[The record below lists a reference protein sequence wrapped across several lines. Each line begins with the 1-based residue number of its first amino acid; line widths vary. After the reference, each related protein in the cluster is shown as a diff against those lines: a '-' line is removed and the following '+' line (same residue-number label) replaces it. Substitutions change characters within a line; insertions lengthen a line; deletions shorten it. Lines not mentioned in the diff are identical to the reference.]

1 MNEQKHETGPELTP
15 GAPLATGVTAHGSQ
29 MGQEEAA
36 GHEIEPRDG
45 PRLYVAS
52 LSDYVNGV
60 LHGRWIEAAAEVE
73 TMQEEIGQ
81 MLAGS
86 PTARQTGMLAEE
98 WAIHDYDNFGPIRVS
113 EYLALSTIA
122 SWVGGIGQYGQAYAA
137 WIAHVAD
144 NAGPSASDDG
154 GESDGRTGSSSAIE
168 EFEEQYHGEWDSLE
182 DYAENFL
189 DDLGAQEAIDK
200 ADSWLQPYLKV
211 DVSGFARDLDLGGDV
226 ITVEKPEGGVWV
238 FRGW

>member
-36 GHEIEPRDG
+36 GHEAEPRDG

-52 LSDYVNGV
+52 LSDYVNGL
-60 LHGRWIEAAAEVE
+60 LHGRWIDAAAEVE

-81 MLAGS
+81 MLAES
-86 PTARQTGMLAEE
+86 PTARQTGLPAEE

-113 EYLALSTIA
+113 EYQALSTIA
-122 SWVGGIGQYGQAYAA
+122 SWVEGIGQYGQAYAA

-144 NAGPSASDDG
+144 TASRSG
-154 GESDGRTGSSSAIE
+154 GEGVGEGRNSAIE
-168 EFEEQYHGEWDSLE
+168 QFEEQYLGEWDSLE

-189 DDLGAQEAIDK
+189 DDLEAQEAIHK
-200 ADSWLQPYLKV
+200 ADSWLQPYLKI

-226 ITVEKPEGGVWV
+226 IVVEKPEGGVWV
-238 FRGW
+238 FRPN

>member
-1 MNEQKHETGPELTP
+1 MNEREHETRQEPTP
-15 GAPLATGVTAHGSQ
+15 VAPPAEGAIAHEAATAR
-29 MGQEEAA
+29 EEAA
-36 GHEIEPRDG
+36 GHEAEPRDE

-60 LHGRWIEAAAEVE
+60 LHGRWIDAAAEVK
-73 TMQEEIGQ
+73 TMQDEIDQ
-81 MLAGS
+81 MLSES
-86 PTARQTGMLAEE
+86 PTARQTGMPAEE

-122 SWVGGIGQYGQAYAA
+122 SWVKGIGQHGQAYAA

-144 NAGPSASDDG
+144 TPGPSASGSEDGDG
-154 GESDGRTGSSSAIE
+154 GRAGSSSAIE
-168 EFEEQYHGEWDSLE
+168 EFEEQYLGEWDSLE